1 MFSPK
6 TLLRFYKGRIIYV
19 IFLFNLY
26 LQLILQ
32 LRTNSYLQMQPEQR
46 AKSTLRGEGE
56 GSARN
61 KKQRYVKLQNINI
74 IKMYNTVYKYNTI
87 TVKSVGRDK

>member
-1 MFSPK
+1 MWSQWSEEIFI
-6 TLLRFYKGRIIYV
+6 FYLTFIYSGK
-19 IFLFNLY
+19 
-26 LQLILQ
+26 Q

-61 KKQRYVKLQNINI
+61 KKQRYVKLQNINT
-74 IKMYNTVYKYNTI
+74 IKMYNTLYKYNTI